1 MSKGD
6 YLKDKNLE
14 RKDKKLEKKDKKIDE
29 MDKKINEINE
39 KHTKMYNEL
48 LNKLFGTFWKNTNK
62 NNSE

>member
-1 MSKGD
+1 MSKGH

-29 MDKKINEINE
+29 IDKKINE

-48 LNKLFGTFWKNTNK
+48 LNRLFSTFWKK
-62 NNSE
+62 HK